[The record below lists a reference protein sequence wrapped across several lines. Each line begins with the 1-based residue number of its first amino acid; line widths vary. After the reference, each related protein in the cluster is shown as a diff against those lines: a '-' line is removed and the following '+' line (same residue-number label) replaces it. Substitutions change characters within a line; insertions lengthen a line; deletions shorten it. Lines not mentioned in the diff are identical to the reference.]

1 MINFLNLKEQL
12 KSTQFPALCL
22 FGNDR
27 WVKLKAVATVCNVYG
42 ISDDMF
48 GVDNLNGAVYN
59 DIEAA
64 CLTPSLFSSKKLVV
78 CDNFV
83 FPQGKQQQ
91 ETVAKLS
98 RLVNSCD
105 GSFCL
110 VFLADAPAVFEKI
123 SGLAM
128 VDCNKLDNNSVAKWI
143 VAYGKRQGVAI
154 DSICA
159 KKIGDYCLQ
168 DMSRVASETQ
178 KLIDYGEVSLNSVEL
193 LVHKDTE
200 YQIFDL
206 TKYIAGKNAQV
217 AVELY
222 KGLVAS
228 GEEARGLFGL
238 MYNTYRRAYYV
249 KTSEF
254 PSEKLAEL
262 LSVKPYAVEKT
273 KEIANNYKPMQLKR
287 ILNFFD
293 EADKKLKAF
302 LDETEVM
309 TTLIMQIVSV

>member
-1 MINFLNLKEQL
+1 MINFLNLKDNL
-12 KSTQFPALCL
+12 KNTQFPALCMC
-22 FGNDR
+22 GNDR
-27 WVKLKAVATVCNVYG
+27 WVKLKAVASVCDVYG
-42 ISDDMF
+42 ISNDMF
-48 GVDNLNGAVYN
+48 GVDNLNGATYN

-64 CLTPSLFSSKKLVV
+64 CLTPSMFSPKKLVV
-78 CDNFV
+78 CENFV

-91 ETVAKLS
+91 ETVEKFS
-98 RLVNSCD
+98 RLLNNCD

-110 VFLADAPAVFEKI
+110 VFLADVAAGFDKI
-123 SGLAM
+123 AGLT
-128 VDCNKLDNNSVAKWI
+128 VVNCNKLDNNSVAKWI

-154 DSICA
+154 DNVCA

-178 KLIDYGEVSLNSVEL
+178 KLIDYGEVSLSSVEL

-200 YQIFDL
+200 HQIFDL
-206 TKYIAGKNAQV
+206 TKFISAKNAQA

-228 GEEARGLFGL
+228 GEEPRGLFGL

-254 PSEKLAEL
+254 TGERLAEL

-287 ILNFFD
+287 ILNLFE

-309 TTLIMQIVSV
+309 TMLIMQIVSI